1 MIKGVSVKKLNFICD
16 ERGRLMEILRK
27 DDAIFEKFGQVYITT
42 AYPNVIKAWHLHKKQ
57 DDFITCIKGMIKL
70 VLFDGRENS
79 KTFKEVDEFFV
90 GDFNPVL
97 VKIPKGV
104 WHGFKCV
111 SKDEAILVNIP
122 TEKYNRKRPDEF
134 RLPFDTKKIPYDWDV
149 KMK

>member
-42 AYPNVIKAWHLHKKQ
+42 AYPNVVKAWHLHKKQ